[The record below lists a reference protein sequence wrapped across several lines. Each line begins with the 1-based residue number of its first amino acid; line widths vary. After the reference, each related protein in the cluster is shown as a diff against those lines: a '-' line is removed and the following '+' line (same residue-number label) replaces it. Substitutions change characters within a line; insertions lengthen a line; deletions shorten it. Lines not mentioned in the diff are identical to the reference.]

1 MAYEWE
7 FNGLNDFSR
16 MDMSKLTAA
25 TFNDRSK
32 PMPKVEGTLNAEQ
45 IKLSDQLKVAFPTYL
60 NSLNLKDEQGKP
72 LTLDDKGNGSFKDYL
87 VSVLVES
94 ANQAVKNGTD
104 LTKESWIKM
113 DNGKVTDID
122 WHGYVHSVKRMKSP
136 PAFDALDLSSGENN
150 FFGDAKVNNK
160 HFTAFAE
167 KHSTAENAMLASADI
182 IKMVNAMN
190 YVDNK
195 EAAQNWRIRVG
206 SMDRDTSHAIGAML
220 AIKLKMSGKQ
230 VDYALPWG
238 VGHSGD
244 YDLDE
249 LFQWIDGIAK

>member
-1 MAYEWE
+1 M
-7 FNGLNDFSR
+7 FKIF
-16 MDMSKLTAA
+16 
-25 TFNDRSK
+25 
-32 PMPKVEGTLNAEQ
+32 
-45 IKLSDQLKVAFPTYL
+45 
-60 NSLNLKDEQGKP
+60 
-72 LTLDDKGNGSFKDYL
+72 NGSFKDYL

-122 WHGYVHSVKRMKSP
+122 WHGYVHSAKRMKSP